1 MRIIQLV
8 RATTWGGGER
18 YALDLCGRSA
28 ETGDKVTV
36 VSRGIPAVDSRFS
49 HLPVEMV
56 KIPLGGFLDFSSPGK
71 LARLI
76 MSYPEERV
84 IIHVHNFK
92 DAEIVARA
100 KKIIGHREEVRLI
113 CTRHL
118 VKRGKRSVRWKF
130 ILNAIDRLIFV
141 SDLAKREFLSSN
153 PPIDPIKI
161 GIIHNSIVIPGK
173 FATPV
178 PAPSDREIKLL
189 FTGRLSP
196 EKGIDTLIKALPL
209 LSDIPIRLRIAGT
222 GSKEYQESLLKLA
235 ADLGVTE
242 KIDWIGFIP
251 DVYEEVRKADICVA
265 PSRARESFGLTVIE
279 AMSQGRPIVTTD
291 NGAQPEIITDGK
303 DGLLIRPEDE
313 NLLAE
318 AIRKLSA
325 DPDLRREMGRNA
337 FNTFSAR
344 FSYD

>member
-28 ETGDKVTV
+28 ENGDKVTV

-100 KKIIGHREEVRLI
+100 KKIIGHRKEVRLI

-130 ILNAIDRLIFV
+130 ILSGIDRLIFV

-153 PPIDPIKI
+153 PPIDPIKLGVI
-161 GIIHNSIVIPGK
+161 LNSNVIPGK
-173 FATPV
+173 FNTPV
-178 PAPSDREIKLL
+178 PAHDNRE
-189 FTGRLSP
+189 
-196 EKGIDTLIKALPL
+196 
-209 LSDIPIRLRIAGT
+209 
-222 GSKEYQESLLKLA
+222 
-235 ADLGVTE
+235 V
-242 KIDWIGFIP
+242 
-251 DVYEEVRKADICVA
+251 
-265 PSRARESFGLTVIE
+265 
-279 AMSQGRPIVTTD
+279 
-291 NGAQPEIITDGK
+291 
-303 DGLLIRPEDE
+303 
-313 NLLAE
+313 
-318 AIRKLSA
+318 
-325 DPDLRREMGRNA
+325 
-337 FNTFSAR
+337 
-344 FSYD
+344 

>member
-28 ETGDKVTV
+28 ENGDKVTV

-100 KKIIGHREEVRLI
+100 KKIIGHRKEVRLI

-130 ILNAIDRLIFV
+130 ILSGIDRLIFV

-161 GIIHNSIVIPGK
+161 GIIP
-173 FATPV
+173 T
-178 PAPSDREIKLL
+178 
-189 FTGRLSP
+189 
-196 EKGIDTLIKALPL
+196 
-209 LSDIPIRLRIAGT
+209 
-222 GSKEYQESLLKLA
+222 
-235 ADLGVTE
+235 
-242 KIDWIGFIP
+242 
-251 DVYEEVRKADICVA
+251 
-265 PSRARESFGLTVIE
+265 
-279 AMSQGRPIVTTD
+279 
-291 NGAQPEIITDGK
+291 
-303 DGLLIRPEDE
+303 
-313 NLLAE
+313 
-318 AIRKLSA
+318 
-325 DPDLRREMGRNA
+325 
-337 FNTFSAR
+337 
-344 FSYD
+344 